1 MKKLITICAVVTMIL
16 AVSGVAQAEIIFD
29 TIPSPDP
36 AGMASWGYQACSIY
50 ELGDY
55 VRFDGTARNLNTV
68 RAGMVSWA
76 QYDGDYTSG
85 AAYTD
90 PDLTMNETGWQQEL
104 TFNIY
109 SVNTSGAQP
118 TVGSLLATKTQTFTM
133 PWAPGDG
140 THPYSAVTFDFSGD
154 NITLPDE
161 VIFGLAFNTQSYG
174 DTPTGY
180 VGPYCSLNLG
190 AFSSSPF
197 VGTDVDPETGFIDS
211 TWSGMYGNGTSH
223 VFAISDGNGD
233 FSAGY
238 RPSVEFSAVPEPA
251 TVCLLG
257 LGGLSL
263 IRRKRN
269 A

>member
-1 MKKLITICAVVTMIL
+1 MKRVMTICAVVTMVL
-16 AVSGVAQAEIIFD
+16 AISGAAQSEIIFD

-55 VRFDGTARNLNTV
+55 IRFAGTARNLNTV

-76 QYDGDYTSG
+76 EYDGDYTSG
-85 AAYTD
+85 GAAYTD
-90 PDLTMNETGWQQEL
+90 PGLVMDKNGWEQEL

-109 SVNTSGAQP
+109 SVDTSGAQP
-118 TVGSLLATKTQTFTM
+118 AIGNLLATKTQTFTI

-161 VIFGLAFNTQSYG
+161 IVFGLAFNTQSYG
-174 DTPTGY
+174 DNPTGY
-180 VGPYCSLNLG
+180 VGPYCSLNFG

-197 VGTDVDPETGFIDS
+197 VGTDVDSATGFVDS
-211 TWSGMYGNGTSH
+211 TWSGMYGSGTYH
-223 VFAISDGNGD
+223 VFAISDGGGD

-251 TVCLLG
+251 TMVLLG
-257 LGGLSL
+257 LGGLL
-263 IRRKRN
+263 CRKFKRV
-269 A
+269 